1 MAAADFGRFVCAER
15 IAGVHELL
23 GATRSEL
30 VGMRQE
36 DRRRFGTVEIDEVED
51 LNDKLAGLD
60 ELRHITAYELGL
72 AEAAAQ
78 GVDGPTALPAAAK
91 LTRLC
96 CEGPQGFPYV
106 HGHFDM
112 AGVELKVDLHSVT
125 LTALGKRLHVP
136 IAADLGD

>member
-1 MAAADFGRFVCAER
+1 MQPGPFRAA
-15 IAGVHELL
+15 IAVRPSGMEDDRLQQPV
-23 GATRSEL
+23 RSTTP
-30 VGMRQE
+30 QPT
-36 DRRRFGTVEIDEVED
+36 GTVEIDEVED
-51 LNDKLAGLD
+51 LNHKLAGLD
-60 ELRHITAYELGL
+60 ELRHITADELGL

-112 AGVELKVDLHSVT
+112 AGVELKVDLHSAT